1 MKHLLLTAAILA
13 PLPAHAGGPV
23 IIEDAYEAEPA
34 PKLTPGE
41 KIALAAGLL
50 ILGGLLLGN
59 GGGDSPAACTC
70 NDQPEDGG
78 GSCGC

>member
-1 MKHLLLTAAILA
+1 MKHMLLTAALLA
-13 PLPAHAGGPV
+13 CQPAQAGGPV

-59 GGGDSPAACTC
+59 GGGDGAAACTC
-70 NDQPEDGG
+70 NDRPDDG

>member
-1 MKHLLLTAAILA
+1 MKAIILTAAILA
-13 PLPAHAGGPV
+13 AAPAHAGGPV

-41 KIALAAGLL
+41 TIAIAAGLL

-59 GGGDSPAACTC
+59 GGGDGPAACTC
-70 NDQPEDGG
+70 NDTPDGG
-78 GSCGC
+78 GQCGC